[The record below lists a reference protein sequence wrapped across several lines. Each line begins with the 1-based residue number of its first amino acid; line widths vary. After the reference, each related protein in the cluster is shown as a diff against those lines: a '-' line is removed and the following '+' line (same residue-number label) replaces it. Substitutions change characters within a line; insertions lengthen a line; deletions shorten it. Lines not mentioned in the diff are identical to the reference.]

1 MDSPSP
7 PRTADRLARIRE
19 NQRRSRAEKLAH
31 TRDLEKKLI
40 SLQEIIRQNDVYHRI
55 TVQGLEDENRRLRSL
70 LSDVGLS
77 PTAIEEYLDKTVED
91 PSPTQKIAIPS
102 LPRSESGVQ
111 APSSRGP
118 AQQTCRSESTPD
130 TAGVSPPPDSKPVH
144 DSRESTVE
152 SKDQSMENDREESHG
167 QSVCGCSPDETGTSW
182 PDSKSGDVLNTT
194 LCAIADE
201 LITQYN
207 TRGVELDEIRRKLWA
222 GFSKGLTT
230 EEGCRVQNQILFQ
243 VLDEISNN

>member
-7 PRTADRLARIRE
+7 PKVADRLARIRE
-19 NQRRSRAEKLAH
+19 NQRRSRARKQAH
-31 TRDLEKKLI
+31 TRELEQKLI
-40 SLQEIIRQNDVYHRI
+40 SLQEQVRQKDVEHRL
-55 TVQGLEDENRRLRSL
+55 TVQGLDAENRRLRSL
-70 LSDVGLS
+70 LSDVGIS
-77 PTAIEEYLDKTVED
+77 SNAIEEYLEKTVDD

-102 LPRSESGVQ
+102 LPQSGVK
-111 APSSRGP
+111 ARSCRGR
-118 AQQTCRSESTPD
+118 AQQTCRSETTPD
-130 TAGVSPPPDSKPVH
+130 TAGVSPPPDSKPV
-144 DSRESTVE
+144 DKVSESTVDLPGHPM
-152 SKDQSMENDREESHG
+152 KNDREKSHD
-167 QSVCGCSPDETGTSW
+167 QSVCGCSPDESGTSW
-182 PDSKSGDVLNTT
+182 PDSNSGDVLNTT

-207 TRGVELDEIRRKLWA
+207 TRGVELDEIRRKLWE